1 MEAKH
6 SLTWAML
13 AQNTYF
19 MLAPCAAPVVS
30 HPDDVKTSVLGKK
43 MQKSQ

>member
-6 SLTWAML
+6 SLTRAML

-30 HPDDVKTSVLGKK
+30 HSDDVRQVC
-43 MQKSQ
+43 